1 MGCLDGCPPV
11 GQEIWTTMKSH
22 FLQLVR
28 EHVIIVLL
36 IIILTPLTGI
46 TIASLFFSRDHEIVY
61 EAYMMVSQCLQSG
74 TPGQN
79 CVGIY
84 QVNIGNTG
92 VHEESVRLSW
102 PMDLAMWKTDWKIQ
116 NIAAD
121 EPRKHDPVVK
131 CEMSDESGQCVIEQ
145 FAPGTFVEI
154 QLVCYNCSGNEV
166 SQLEELPVDVT
177 SSSPV
182 ISRGNPKVSILV
194 RRLQVMLSFVP

>member
-1 MGCLDGCPPV
+1 MDGYSPV
-11 GQEIWTTMKSH
+11 VQGTWTGMKSDI
-22 FLQLVR
+22 LKLVR
-28 EHVIIVLL
+28 EHLIIVVL
-36 IIILTPLTGI
+36 IVVLTPLTGI
-46 TIASLFFSRDHEIVY
+46 TIASLFFSREREIVY

-74 TPGQN
+74 VPGEN

-92 VHEESVRLSW
+92 EHEESAHLSW
-102 PMDLAMWKTDWKIQ
+102 PMDLAKWKTDWKIQ

-121 EPRKHDPVVK
+121 APRSYDPVVN
-131 CEMSDESGQCVIEQ
+131 CDMSENPGECTIEQ

-166 SQLEELPVDVT
+166 SQLEELPVDIT

-194 RRLQVMLSFVP
+194 RRLQVLLSFIP